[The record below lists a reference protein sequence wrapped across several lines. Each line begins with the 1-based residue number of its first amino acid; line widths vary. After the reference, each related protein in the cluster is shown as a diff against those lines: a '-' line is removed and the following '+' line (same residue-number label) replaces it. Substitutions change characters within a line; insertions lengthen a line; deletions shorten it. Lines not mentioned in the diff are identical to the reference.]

1 MYIYKYTNIQIYK
14 NTKIQKEKIMK
25 KYIIF
30 TVTGDPWNTLVV
42 LINVN
47 RDEETEIKERVEK
60 QNNFKTIS
68 DLVAK
73 NLSGEGLAKARPI
86 LSELLLASSL
96 IKSNASFNQKISVL
110 FLAWEQGLEQSVVT
124 GMKQQFAKLGYPADK
139 G

>member
-1 MYIYKYTNIQIYK
+1 
-14 NTKIQKEKIMK
+14 MK

-73 NLSGEGLAKARPI
+73 NLSGEELAKARPI

-96 IKSNASFNQKISVL
+96 RKSNASFNQKISVL